1 MLGTT
6 GVDYYIRQCWRSRNK
21 RRNLIVGPFLEI
33 MPRRKG
39 LKSIRVQ
46 IRFADNRM
54 TARSIGKLRQL
65 QKLQKLN
72 EPFISKMAKI
82 ER

>member
-1 MLGTT
+1 MSN
-6 GVDYYIRQCWRSRNK
+6 RSS
-21 RRNLIVGPFLEI
+21 LEI
-33 MPRRKG
+33 MLHRKG

-65 QKLQKLN
+65 QKLRKSN
-72 EPFISKMAKI
+72 EAFISKMAKV

>member
-1 MLGTT
+1 
-6 GVDYYIRQCWRSRNK
+6 
-21 RRNLIVGPFLEI
+21 

-46 IRFADNRM
+46 IRLADNRM

-65 QKLQKLN
+65 QKLRKLN
-72 EPFISKMAKI
+72 EAFISKMAKV